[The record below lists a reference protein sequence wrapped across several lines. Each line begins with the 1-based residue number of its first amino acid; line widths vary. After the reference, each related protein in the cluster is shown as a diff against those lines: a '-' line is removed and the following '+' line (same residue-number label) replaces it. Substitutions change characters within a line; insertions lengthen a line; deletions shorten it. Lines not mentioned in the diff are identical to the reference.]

1 MDYTEIS
8 ITIITAIIA
17 PCLIAITR
25 SVLRYWATTIES
37 DRLSAVILDVES
49 AVSTVVDSLTQTVV
63 ADIKASTI
71 DGKLSDEDAQNI
83 LSNAISMT
91 KNYLRVE
98 TKQYLQRE
106 GVNIGD
112 YLADKIEAAIAAR
125 KDGR

>member
-1 MDYTEIS
+1 MDYTEI
-8 ITIITAIIA
+8 ITTIIVTIIA
-17 PCLIAITR
+17 PCLIALTR
-25 SVLRYWATTIES
+25 SVLRYWATNIES
-37 DRLSAVILDVES
+37 ERLSAVILDVDS
-49 AVSTVVDSLTQTVV
+49 AVATAVDSLTQTVV
-63 ADIKASTI
+63 ADIKASTL
-71 DGKLSDEDAQNI
+71 DGKLSDEDARNI
-83 LSNAISMT
+83 LNNAISMT

>member
-1 MDYTEIS
+1 MDYTEI
-8 ITIITAIIA
+8 ITTIIVTIIA
-17 PCLIAITR
+17 PCLIALTR
-25 SVLRYWATTIES
+25 SALAY
-37 DRLSAVILDVES
+37 LSASVASERLAAVLSDVDS
-49 AVSTVVDSLTQTVV
+49 AVATVVDSLTQTIV

-83 LSNAISMT
+83 LNNAISLT

-112 YLADKIEAAIAAR
+112 YLADKIEAAIAVR

>member
-1 MDYTEIS
+1 MDYTEI
-8 ITIITAIIA
+8 ITTIIVTIIA
-17 PCLIAITR
+17 PCLIALTR
-25 SVLRYWATTIES
+25 SVLRYWATNIES
-37 DRLSAVILDVES
+37 ERLSAVILDVES

-63 ADIKASTI
+63 ADIKAATI

-83 LSNAISMT
+83 LNNAISLT